1 MPWDGTER
9 RGAESN
15 QYLTLQ
21 DQLNRQDDLLLD
33 LRDTI
38 KEHIIESRE
47 IGPSLKELVT
57 LWRASKMLGAIFA
70 AVAAAIAGLWSLFV
84 WSKDHLK

>member
-1 MPWDGTER
+1 MSWDGTER
-9 RGAESN
+9 RGTESN
-15 QYLTLQ
+15 QYVALQ
-21 DQLNRQDDLLLD
+21 DQLNRQDDILLD

-47 IGPSLKELVT
+47 IGPALKELVT

>member
-21 DQLNRQDDLLLD
+21 EQLNRQDDIPVSYTHLD
-33 LRDTI
+33 VYKRQI
-38 KEHIIESRE
+38 KGGFNPRTTAW
-47 IGPSLKELVT
+47 GTVCGGVAYWRKLGLYAVRPSNQRL
-57 LWRASKMLGAIFA
+57 
-70 AVAAAIAGLWSLFV
+70 
-84 WSKDHLK
+84 HH

>member
-1 MPWDGTER
+1 MTWEGKER

-15 QYLTLQ
+15 QYIALQ
-21 DQLNRQDDLLLD
+21 EQLNRQDDILLD

-38 KEHIIESRE
+38 KEHLIESRD

-57 LWRASKMLGAIFA
+57 LWKASKLLGAIFA
-70 AVAAAIAGLWSLFV
+70 AAAAAIAGVWSLFV
-84 WSKDHLK
+84 WTKDHLK

>member
-47 IGPSLKELVT
+47 IGPALKELVT

>member
-21 DQLNRQDDLLLD
+21 EQLNRQDDILLD

-47 IGPSLKELVT
+47 IGPALKELVT
-57 LWRASKMLGAIFA
+57 LWRASKLLGAIFA
-70 AVAAAIAGLWSLFV
+70 AAAAGIAGLWSLFV
-84 WSKDHLK
+84 WAKDHLK

>member
-21 DQLNRQDDLLLD
+21 EQLNRQDDILLD

-47 IGPSLKELVT
+47 IGPALKELVT
-57 LWRASKMLGAIFA
+57 LWRASKLLGAIFA
-70 AVAAAIAGLWSLFV
+70 AATAGIAGLWSLFV
-84 WSKDHLK
+84 WAKDHLK

>member
-33 LRDTI
+33 LRDTV

-47 IGPSLKELVT
+47 IGPALKELVT

>member
-21 DQLNRQDDLLLD
+21 DQLNRQDDILFD

-47 IGPSLKELVT
+47 IGPALKELVT

-70 AVAAAIAGLWSLFV
+70 AAAAGIAGLWSLFV

>member
-9 RGAESN
+9 RGAETT
-15 QYLTLQ
+15 QYMALQ
-21 DQLNRQDDLLLD
+21 EQLNRQDDILLD

-38 KEHIIESRE
+38 KEHIIESKE
-47 IGPSLKELVT
+47 IGPALRELVT

-70 AVAAAIAGLWSLFV
+70 AVAAAIASMWSLFV
-84 WSKDHLK
+84 WARDHLK

>member
-21 DQLNRQDDLLLD
+21 DQLNRQDDILFD

-38 KEHIIESRE
+38 KEHLIESRD
-47 IGPSLKELVT
+47 IGPALKELVT
-57 LWRASKMLGAIFA
+57 LWKASKLLGAIFA
-70 AVAAAIAGLWSLFV
+70 ASAAGIAGLWSLFV
-84 WSKDHLK
+84 WAKDHLK

>member
-47 IGPSLKELVT
+47 VGPALKELVT

>member
-21 DQLNRQDDLLLD
+21 DQLNRQDDILFD

-38 KEHIIESRE
+38 KEHLIESRD
-47 IGPSLKELVT
+47 IGPALKELVT
-57 LWRASKMLGAIFA
+57 LWKASKLLGAIFA
-70 AVAAAIAGLWSLFV
+70 ASAAGIAGLWSLFV

>member
-15 QYLTLQ
+15 QYVILQ
-21 DQLNRQDDLLLD
+21 EQLDRQDDLLLD

-38 KEHIIESRE
+38 REHITESRD
-47 IGPSLKELVT
+47 IGPALKELVT
-57 LWRASKMLGAIFA
+57 LWKASKLLGAII
-70 AVAAAIAGLWSLFV
+70 AAIAAGAAGMWSLFV
-84 WSKDHLK
+84 WAREHLK

>member
-9 RGAESN
+9 RGSESN

-21 DQLNRQDDLLLD
+21 DQLNRQDDILFD

-38 KEHIIESRE
+38 KEHIIESGE
-47 IGPSLKELVT
+47 IGPALKELVT

-70 AVAAAIAGLWSLFV
+70 AATAAIAGLWSLFV

>member
-21 DQLNRQDDLLLD
+21 DQLNRQDDILLD

-38 KEHIIESRE
+38 KEHIIESKE
-47 IGPSLKELVT
+47 IGPALRELVT

>member
-21 DQLNRQDDLLLD
+21 DQLNRQDDILFD

-38 KEHIIESRE
+38 KEHLIESRD
-47 IGPSLKELVT
+47 IGPALKELVT
-57 LWRASKMLGAIFA
+57 LWKASKLLGAIFA
-70 AVAAAIAGLWSLFV
+70 ASAAALASMWSLFV
-84 WSKDHLK
+84 WTKDHLK